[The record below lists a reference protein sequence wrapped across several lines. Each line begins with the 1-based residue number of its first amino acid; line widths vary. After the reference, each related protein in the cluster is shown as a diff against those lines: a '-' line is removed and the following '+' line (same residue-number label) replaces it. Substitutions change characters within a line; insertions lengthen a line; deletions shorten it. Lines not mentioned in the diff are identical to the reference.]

1 MMARDRSLIVAGAI
15 FALLLVAPLGLGLIG
30 QGYLTGL
37 LMRAMLLAIAA
48 LSLDLLVG
56 QGGMVS
62 FGHSAFVGLGAYAL
76 AIGLQAG
83 IDSLLLLSL
92 IALAVSGLFALVTG
106 ALALRTSGVY
116 FLMIT
121 LAFGQMTYFTLTS
134 LAAYGGDDGMTL
146 WSLATLLGTDA
157 AQNAGQIYFVILAVM
172 VATWWLVHRIG
183 RSRFGRVLRG
193 ARDNPERAEVMGFSV
208 FRYRLTAYVIAGMIA
223 SLSGVL
229 TAQQTEFVSPALAT
243 WQHSGDLLVILVIGG
258 LGSRNGAI
266 LGAFFVVMVQDLLGA
281 VMPEWRL
288 IYGPLL
294 VLVVLFA
301 KGGLNRLFT
310 PARQGPAA

>member
-1 MMARDRSLIVAGAI
+1 MVRDRAPIVAGTI
-15 FALLLVAPLGLGLIG
+15 FALLMVAPFGLGLIG

-48 LSLDLLVG
+48 LALDLLVG

-83 IDSLLLLSL
+83 IESLLLLTL
-92 IALAVSGLFALVTG
+92 IALAVSGLFALITG
-106 ALALRTSGVY
+106 VLALRTSGVY

-134 LAAYGGDDGMTL
+134 LAAYGGDDGLTL
-146 WSLATLLGTDA
+146 WSMATLLGTDV
-157 AQNAGQIYFVILAVM
+157 AQNAGQIYFVILVVM
-172 VATWWLVHRIG
+172 VAVWWLMHCISQ
-183 RSRFGRVLRG
+183 SRFGRVLRG

-223 SLSGVL
+223 GLAGVL
-229 TAQQTEFVSPALAT
+229 TAQQNEFVSPALAT

-266 LGAFFVVMVQDLLGA
+266 LGAFFVVIVQDLLGA

-301 KGGLNRLFT
+301 KGGLNRLL
-310 PARQGPAA
+310 GPAQTGSVA

>member
-1 MMARDRSLIVAGAI
+1 MVRDRALIVAGTI
-15 FALLLVAPLGLGLIG
+15 FALLLVAPFGLGLIG

-48 LSLDLLVG
+48 LALDLLVG

-83 IDSLLLLSL
+83 IESLLLLTL
-92 IALAVSGLFALVTG
+92 IALAVSGLFALITG

-134 LAAYGGDDGMTL
+134 LAAYGGDDGLTL
-146 WSLATLLGTDA
+146 WSMATLLGTDV

-172 VATWWLVHRIG
+172 VAVWWLMHRISQ
-183 RSRFGRVLRG
+183 SRFGRVLRG

-223 SLSGVL
+223 GLAGVL
-229 TAQQTEFVSPALAT
+229 TAQQNEFVSPALAT

-266 LGAFFVVMVQDLLGA
+266 LGAFFVVIVQDLLGA

-301 KGGLNRLFT
+301 KGGLNRLL
-310 PARQGPAA
+310 GPAQTGPVA